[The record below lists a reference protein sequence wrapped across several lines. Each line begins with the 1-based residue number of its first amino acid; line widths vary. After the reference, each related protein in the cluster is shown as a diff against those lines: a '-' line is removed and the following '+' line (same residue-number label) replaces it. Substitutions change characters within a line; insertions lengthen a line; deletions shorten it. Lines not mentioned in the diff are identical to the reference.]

1 MITVFRPNGEARTL
15 PTHDDSAAAE
25 ALAGAVWVDLL
36 EPTEEDEAL
45 IERVL
50 SLDVPTRDELKDI
63 EPSSR
68 LYTDGKAAYMTASLM
83 VKAESDLPHL
93 TDIAFILTDGRLLTV
108 RYAEPRSFSLFKA
121 GMHRIPGGC
130 SSPTVMITRLL
141 ETIADRTAE
150 ILEITVARADRLSL
164 EVFGENRH
172 LSRRPPRY
180 LEDRVV
186 QVSALHRLLAKTR
199 DSLTSLS
206 RLLTFLHGLP
216 ALQADRESLELC
228 RAVTRDVQS
237 LSDHA
242 TYLANKITFLLDALL
257 APGGVAAALCDAL
270 DAAGPYGAG
279 WPSPRVAAG
288 PARLIKTG
296 IVGDGH
302 VRGFAAG
309 DDGKSFKWIAFR
321 SAGTDLGQ
329 ALLSSPTDARWWLA
343 GTITR
348 DEWNGGNYAEMHL
361 EDAAPA

>member
-1 MITVFRPNGEARTL
+1 MITVFRPNGEARSL
-15 PTHDDSAAAE
+15 PTNDDSAAAE

-68 LYTDGKAAYMTASLM
+68 LYTDEKAAYMTASLM

-93 TDIAFILTDGRLLTV
+93 TDIAFILTDGKLLTV

-130 SSPTVMITRLL
+130 SSSTVMITRLL
-141 ETIADRTAE
+141 ETVVDRTAE

-216 ALQADRESLELC
+216 ALQSDRESLELC

-237 LSDHA
+237 LSEHA
-242 TYLANKITFLLDALL
+242 SFVAGNITFLLDASLGLINLEQNAIIKIFSIASVVLL
-257 APGGVAAALCDAL
+257 PPTLIASI
-270 DAAGPYGAG
+270 YGMNFEFMPELHVPFAYPVTLGAMVLSAVLPFYFFRWKG
-279 WPSPRVAAG
+279 W
-288 PARLIKTG
+288 L
-296 IVGDGH
+296 
-302 VRGFAAG
+302 
-309 DDGKSFKWIAFR
+309 
-321 SAGTDLGQ
+321 
-329 ALLSSPTDARWWLA
+329 
-343 GTITR
+343 
-348 DEWNGGNYAEMHL
+348 
-361 EDAAPA
+361 

>member
-237 LSDHA
+237 LSEHA
-242 TYLANKITFLLDALL
+242 SFVAGNITFLLDASLGLINLEQNAIIKIFSIASVVLL
-257 APGGVAAALCDAL
+257 PPTLIASIYGMNFDFMPELHAPFAYPATL
-270 DAAGPYGAG
+270 GAMVLSAVLPFYFFRWKG
-279 WPSPRVAAG
+279 W
-288 PARLIKTG
+288 L
-296 IVGDGH
+296 
-302 VRGFAAG
+302 
-309 DDGKSFKWIAFR
+309 
-321 SAGTDLGQ
+321 
-329 ALLSSPTDARWWLA
+329 
-343 GTITR
+343 
-348 DEWNGGNYAEMHL
+348 
-361 EDAAPA
+361 

>member
-1 MITVFRPNGEARTL
+1 MITVFRPNGEARSL
-15 PTHDDSAAAE
+15 PTNDDSAAAE

-68 LYTDGKAAYMTASLM
+68 LYTDEKAAYMTASLM

-93 TDIAFILTDGRLLTV
+93 TDIAFILTDGKLLTV
-108 RYAEPRSFSLFKA
+108 RYAEPRSFALFKS

-150 ILEITVARADRLSL
+150 ILEIAVARADRLSL

-199 DSLTSLS
+199 DSLMSLS

-216 ALQADRESLELC
+216 ALQSDRESLELC

-237 LSDHA
+237 LSEHA
-242 TYLANKITFLLDALL
+242 NFVAGNITFLLDASLGLINLEQNAIIKIFSIASVVLL
-257 APGGVAAALCDAL
+257 PPTLIASI
-270 DAAGPYGAG
+270 YGMNFEFMPELHVPFAYPVTLGAMVLSAVLPFYFFRWKG
-279 WPSPRVAAG
+279 W
-288 PARLIKTG
+288 L
-296 IVGDGH
+296 
-302 VRGFAAG
+302 
-309 DDGKSFKWIAFR
+309 
-321 SAGTDLGQ
+321 
-329 ALLSSPTDARWWLA
+329 
-343 GTITR
+343 
-348 DEWNGGNYAEMHL
+348 
-361 EDAAPA
+361 

>member
-15 PTHDDSAAAE
+15 PTNDDSAAAE

-36 EPTEEDEAL
+36 EPTEADEAL

-68 LYTDGKAAYMTASLM
+68 LYTDEKAAYMTASLM

-93 TDIAFILTDGRLLTV
+93 TDIAFILTDGKLLTV

-130 SSPTVMITRLL
+130 SSSTVMITRLL

-199 DSLTSLS
+199 DSLMSLS

-216 ALQADRESLELC
+216 ALQSDRESLELC

-237 LSDHA
+237 LSEHA
-242 TYLANKITFLLDALL
+242 NFVAGNITFLLDASLGLINLEQNAIIKIFSIASVVLL
-257 APGGVAAALCDAL
+257 PPTLIASI
-270 DAAGPYGAG
+270 YGMNFEFMPELHVPFAYPVTLGAMVLSAVLPFYFFRWKG
-279 WPSPRVAAG
+279 W
-288 PARLIKTG
+288 L
-296 IVGDGH
+296 
-302 VRGFAAG
+302 
-309 DDGKSFKWIAFR
+309 
-321 SAGTDLGQ
+321 
-329 ALLSSPTDARWWLA
+329 
-343 GTITR
+343 
-348 DEWNGGNYAEMHL
+348 
-361 EDAAPA
+361 

>member
-1 MITVFRPNGEARTL
+1 VITVFRPNGEARTL
-15 PTHDDSAAAE
+15 PTNDDSAAAE

-36 EPTEEDEAL
+36 EPTEADEAL

-68 LYTDGKAAYMTASLM
+68 LYTDEKAAYMTASLM

-93 TDIAFILTDGRLLTV
+93 TDIAFILTDGKLLTV

-130 SSPTVMITRLL
+130 SSSTVMITRLL

-199 DSLTSLS
+199 DSLMSLS

-216 ALQADRESLELC
+216 ALQSDRESLELC
-228 RAVTRDVQS
+228 RAVTRDVPS
-237 LSDHA
+237 LSEHA
-242 TYLANKITFLLDALL
+242 NFVAGNITFLLDASLGLINLEQNAIIKIFSIASVVLL
-257 APGGVAAALCDAL
+257 PPTLIASI
-270 DAAGPYGAG
+270 YGMNFEFMPELHVPFAYPVTLGAMVLSAVLPFYFFRWKG
-279 WPSPRVAAG
+279 W
-288 PARLIKTG
+288 L
-296 IVGDGH
+296 
-302 VRGFAAG
+302 
-309 DDGKSFKWIAFR
+309 
-321 SAGTDLGQ
+321 
-329 ALLSSPTDARWWLA
+329 
-343 GTITR
+343 
-348 DEWNGGNYAEMHL
+348 
-361 EDAAPA
+361 